1 MAAGARWGGG
11 AIKHIFRL
19 KNDHTGGLFGWD
31 DVTLTTPTTDFADA
45 FQLGATSG
53 DVIVEQTQ
61 IAYDDSG
68 IPTFTYNQSR
78 SDEDFSAFL
87 DIACPKKQTAGGA
100 KRNEKTA
107 EDGRKIGGG
116 SSGSNAKF
124 LVVDYGSP
132 DENDKVLVTVVVGT
146 FKNTSGSRTYQAG
159 ELVMPSVEFVG
170 EAAKAEITIA
180 ATALDDSIV
189 TAAALTFRQNYMS
202 EDYHLD
208 IP

>member
-1 MAAGARWGGG
+1 MAAAARWGGG
-11 AIKHIFRL
+11 AIKHIYRL
-19 KNDHTGGLFGWD
+19 KNDHTGGLFAWD
-31 DVTLTTPTTDFADA
+31 DTTLTTPTTAFADA

-53 DVIVEQTQ
+53 DVIVEQSQ
-61 IAYDDSG
+61 IAYDDTG

-78 SDEDFSAFL
+78 SDKDFSAFL
-87 DIACPKKQTAGGA
+87 DIACPKKATAGGA
-100 KRNEKTA
+100 TRNEKTA

-132 DENDKVLVTVVVGT
+132 DENGEVLVTVVVGT

-170 EAAKAEITIA
+170 EAAKVQITIPS
-180 ATALDDSIV
+180 TALDPSLV
-189 TAAALTFRQNYMS
+189 TAAALTFRKDYMS
-202 EDYHLD
+202 EDYHLA